1 MAIASWLTPASKSG
15 MGNKTVG
22 LTASKNPGASR
33 TTIVTVTVSGITK
46 TVNCTQTEQDKFTLK
61 VSSTT
66 LNSAETAI
74 TNIGECSIGS
84 ASNAG
89 VATGTYYRD
98 TSQTITAKAA
108 PTGYNFI
115 GWYEGSNLIS
125 SSLQVSVT
133 MSANRTLVAKYQI
146 KSYVV
151 NAVSD
156 DTTKGIVSPAGQTV
170 EHGKNATVT
179 ANRKTGYK
187 FDGWYNGNTKVTST
201 NPYTFAPTANITLTA
216 KWAINTVSD
225 TIKISPSGGGT
236 VSPNP
241 VTGQENTII
250 SVTATPATGYNFKHW
265 RYNDSSASGGYSE
278 STTNPLRVTITG
290 KRDITAVFELKSYTV
305 TWNANGGTVSP
316 ASTTKTHG
324 STLGTLPTPT
334 RASTAEYS
342 YTFAGWFTATS
353 GGTQISS
360 TTTVTG
366 NVTYY
371 AHWTATKRSY
381 TATFNGNGGSTPS
394 PSSITKEYNTAL
406 GTLPTCTRT
415 GYTFLGWYTASSGG
429 TKISTTTVVTK
440 DITYYAQWSINSY
453 TLTFNP
459 NGGTVTPTSKDLEY
473 NSVYGTLPTPTRASN
488 AQYTYTFAG
497 WYTAATGGTQVTAAT
512 KMAAKDTTVYA
523 HWTSNTRSYT
533 VSYQT
538 TYGTLNRTSQ
548 SIAYNSKGSCTLTM
562 PNNTAEFTYTFVG
575 WYTAANGGGTKVGS
589 ELTLETPAI
598 TGTVTYY
605 AYVTR
610 STKSYTHTFN
620 ANGGGTVS
628 PATITKAY
636 NTALGTLPTVS
647 RTGYTFVGWFDTS
660 AASGG
665 TQATTTTKVT
675 GTKTWYAR
683 WSINSYT
690 FTFNKNGGNTPS
702 ATTITKEYNTAIGTL
717 PTCTRSADN
726 TYTYAFAGWFDT
738 SASSGGTQLTTST
751 KVTSN
756 KTWYARWT
764 PTYKNYTVTWNANG
778 GTVSPASTTKTHG
791 STLGTLPTP
800 TRASTAE
807 YSYTFAGWF
816 TATSGGTQISST
828 TTVTG
833 NVTYYAHWTAT
844 KRSYTA
850 TFNGNGGSTP
860 SPSSITKEYNT
871 ALGTLPTCTR
881 TGYTFLGW
889 YTASSGGTKIST
901 TTVVTKD
908 ITYYA
913 QWSINSYTL
922 TFNPNGGT
930 VTPTS
935 KDLEYNSV
943 YGTLPTPTRASNAQY
958 TYTFAGWY
966 TAATGGTQVTAATK
980 MAAKDTTVYAHWT
993 SNTRSYTVSYQTTY
1007 GTLNRTSQS
1016 IAYNSKGSCTL
1027 TMPNNTAEFTYTFVG
1042 WYTAA
1047 NGGGTKVGSEL
1058 TLETPAITGTV
1069 TYYAYVTRSTKSY
1082 THTFNANGGGT
1093 VSPATITK
1101 AYNTALGT
1109 LPTVSRTGYTFV
1121 GWFDTSAA
1129 SGGTQATTTT
1139 KVTGTKTWYA
1149 RWSINSYTFTFNKN
1163 GGNTPSATTITK
1175 EYNTAIGTLPTC
1187 TRSADNTYTYAF
1199 AGWFDTSAS
1208 SGGTQLTTSTKVTSN
1223 KTWYARWTPTYKNYT
1238 VTWNGNGGTPSKSSS
1253 SFHYN
1258 DALGTLPT
1266 ATRTG
1271 YTFKG
1276 WSTSKTGTVNVNTTT
1291 KVTANVTYYAVWTI
1305 NSYTWTFDAN
1315 GGTGNTTKK
1324 LDYNATLSTLPT
1336 ASRDSTAANNY
1347 TFAGWFDTDASTGG
1361 TQLTTSTKCTGN
1373 KTWYARWTASTRQYK
1388 LTVTAGTGGTVSGG
1402 GTYNYNASATL
1413 KATANSGYHFVK
1425 WSDGNTSAT
1434 RTVTV
1439 TKNAT
1444 YTATFAQDPYL
1455 NLDKTSLEFEASGGT
1470 QTVNVTSNI
1479 SWTVS

>member
-15 MGNKTVG
+15 TGNKTVG

-61 VSSTT
+61 VSSIT
-66 LNSAETAI
+66 LNSTGTEI

-84 ASNAG
+84 TSSAG
-89 VATGTYYRD
+89 VSTGTYYRD

-146 KSYVV
+146 KSYIV

-179 ANRKTGYK
+179 ASRKTGYK
-187 FDGWYNGNTKVTST
+187 FDGWYNGSTKVTST

-241 VTGQENTII
+241 VIGQENTAI
-250 SVTATPATGYNFKHW
+250 STTATPATGYNFKHW

-278 STTNPLRVTITG
+278 STTNPLKITVTG
-290 KRDITAVFELKSYTV
+290 KRDVTAVFELKSYTV

-316 ASTTKTHG
+316 ASVSKTHG

-334 RASTAEYS
+334 RAATAEYS
-342 YTFAGWFTATS
+342 YTFAGWFTAAS

-394 PSSITKEYNTAL
+394 PSSITKEYNAAL
-406 GTLPTCTRT
+406 GTLPTCSRT

-459 NGGTVTPTSKDLEY
+459 NGGTVTPTSKNLEY
-473 NSVYGTLPTPTRASN
+473 NSAYGTLPTPTRASD

-562 PNNTAEFTYTFVG
+562 PDNTAEFTYTFVG

-598 TGTVTYY
+598 KGTVTYY

-620 ANGGGTVS
+620 ANGGGTVN

-690 FTFNKNGGNTPS
+690 FTFDKNGGNTPS
-702 ATTITKEYNTAIGTL
+702 ATTITKEYNTAVGTL
-717 PTCTRSADN
+717 PTCTRNADN

-738 SASSGGTQLTTST
+738 SASSGGTQLTTTT
-751 KVTSN
+751 KVISN

-764 PTYKNYTVTWNANG
+764 PTYKNYTVTW
-778 GTVSPASTTKTHG
+778 
-791 STLGTLPTP
+791 
-800 TRASTAE
+800 
-807 YSYTFAGWF
+807 
-816 TATSGGTQISST
+816 
-828 TTVTG
+828 
-833 NVTYYAHWTAT
+833 
-844 KRSYTA
+844 
-850 TFNGNGGSTP
+850 
-860 SPSSITKEYNT
+860 
-871 ALGTLPTCTR
+871 
-881 TGYTFLGW
+881 
-889 YTASSGGTKIST
+889 
-901 TTVVTKD
+901 D
-908 ITYYA
+908 
-913 QWSINSYTL
+913 
-922 TFNPNGGT
+922 
-930 VTPTS
+930 
-935 KDLEYNSV
+935 
-943 YGTLPTPTRASNAQY
+943 
-958 TYTFAGWY
+958 
-966 TAATGGTQVTAATK
+966 
-980 MAAKDTTVYAHWT
+980 
-993 SNTRSYTVSYQTTY
+993 
-1007 GTLNRTSQS
+1007 
-1016 IAYNSKGSCTL
+1016 
-1027 TMPNNTAEFTYTFVG
+1027 
-1042 WYTAA
+1042 
-1047 NGGGTKVGSEL
+1047 
-1058 TLETPAITGTV
+1058 
-1069 TYYAYVTRSTKSY
+1069 
-1082 THTFNANGGGT
+1082 
-1093 VSPATITK
+1093 
-1101 AYNTALGT
+1101 
-1109 LPTVSRTGYTFV
+1109 
-1121 GWFDTSAA
+1121 
-1129 SGGTQATTTT
+1129 
-1139 KVTGTKTWYA
+1139 
-1149 RWSINSYTFTFNKN
+1149 
-1163 GGNTPSATTITK
+1163 
-1175 EYNTAIGTLPTC
+1175 
-1187 TRSADNTYTYAF
+1187 
-1199 AGWFDTSAS
+1199 
-1208 SGGTQLTTSTKVTSN
+1208 
-1223 KTWYARWTPTYKNYT
+1223 
-1238 VTWNGNGGTPSKSSS
+1238 GNGGTPSKSSS

-1276 WSTSKTGTVNVNTTT
+1276 WSTSKTGTVNVSTTT

-1315 GGTGNTTKK
+1315 GGTGDTTKT
-1324 LDYNATLSTLPT
+1324 LNYNATLSTLPT
-1336 ASRDSTAANNY
+1336 ASRASTAANNY

-1361 TQLTTSTKCTGN
+1361 TQLTTSTKCTSN

-1425 WSDGNTSAT
+1425 WSDSNTSAT

-1439 TKNAT
+1439 TKDAT
-1444 YTATFAQDPYL
+1444 YTATFEQDPYL
-1455 NLDKTSLEFEASGGT
+1455 NLDKTSLEFKASGGT
-1470 QTVNVTSNI
+1470 QTVNVTSNV

>member
-15 MGNKTVG
+15 TGNKTVN

-61 VSSTT
+61 VSSIT
-66 LNSAETAI
+66 LNSSGTAI
-74 TNIGECSIGS
+74 TDIGECSIGS
-84 ASNAG
+84 TSNAG
-89 VATGTYYRD
+89 VSTGTYYRD
-98 TSQTITAKAA
+98 TLQTITAKAA
-108 PTGYNFI
+108 PTGYSFV

-125 SSLQVSVT
+125 SLQVSVT
-133 MSANRTLVAKYQI
+133 MYANRTLVAKYQI

-179 ANRKTGYK
+179 ASRKTGYK
-187 FDGWYNGNTKVTST
+187 FDGWYNGTTKVTSA

-225 TIKISPSGGGT
+225 TVKISPSGGGT

-241 VTGQENTII
+241 ITGQENTTINT
-250 SVTATPATGYNFKHW
+250 TATPATGYNFKHW
-265 RYNDSSASGGYSE
+265 RYNNSSASGGYSE
-278 STTNPLRVTITG
+278 STTNPLKITITG

-334 RASTAEYS
+334 RAATAEYS
-342 YTFAGWFTATS
+342 YTFAGWFTAAS

-394 PSSITKEYNTAL
+394 PSSITKEYNVAL
-406 GTLPTCTRT
+406 GTLPTCSRT

-473 NSVYGTLPTPTRASN
+473 NSAYGTLPTPTRASD

-538 TYGTLNRTSQ
+538 TYGTLNKTSQ
-548 SIAYNSKGSCTLTM
+548 SVAYNSKGSCTLTM

-598 TGTVTYY
+598 KGTVTYY

-660 AASGG
+660 ATSGG

-690 FTFNKNGGNTPS
+690 FTFDKNGGNTPS
-702 ATTITKEYNTAIGTL
+702 STTITKEYNTAIGTL

-738 SASSGGTQLTTST
+738 SASSGGTQLTTAT

-764 PTYKNYTVTWNANG
+764 STYKNYTVTW
-778 GTVSPASTTKTHG
+778 
-791 STLGTLPTP
+791 
-800 TRASTAE
+800 
-807 YSYTFAGWF
+807 
-816 TATSGGTQISST
+816 
-828 TTVTG
+828 
-833 NVTYYAHWTAT
+833 
-844 KRSYTA
+844 
-850 TFNGNGGSTP
+850 
-860 SPSSITKEYNT
+860 
-871 ALGTLPTCTR
+871 
-881 TGYTFLGW
+881 
-889 YTASSGGTKIST
+889 
-901 TTVVTKD
+901 D
-908 ITYYA
+908 
-913 QWSINSYTL
+913 
-922 TFNPNGGT
+922 
-930 VTPTS
+930 
-935 KDLEYNSV
+935 
-943 YGTLPTPTRASNAQY
+943 
-958 TYTFAGWY
+958 
-966 TAATGGTQVTAATK
+966 
-980 MAAKDTTVYAHWT
+980 
-993 SNTRSYTVSYQTTY
+993 
-1007 GTLNRTSQS
+1007 
-1016 IAYNSKGSCTL
+1016 
-1027 TMPNNTAEFTYTFVG
+1027 
-1042 WYTAA
+1042 
-1047 NGGGTKVGSEL
+1047 
-1058 TLETPAITGTV
+1058 
-1069 TYYAYVTRSTKSY
+1069 
-1082 THTFNANGGGT
+1082 
-1093 VSPATITK
+1093 
-1101 AYNTALGT
+1101 
-1109 LPTVSRTGYTFV
+1109 
-1121 GWFDTSAA
+1121 
-1129 SGGTQATTTT
+1129 
-1139 KVTGTKTWYA
+1139 
-1149 RWSINSYTFTFNKN
+1149 
-1163 GGNTPSATTITK
+1163 
-1175 EYNTAIGTLPTC
+1175 
-1187 TRSADNTYTYAF
+1187 
-1199 AGWFDTSAS
+1199 
-1208 SGGTQLTTSTKVTSN
+1208 
-1223 KTWYARWTPTYKNYT
+1223 
-1238 VTWNGNGGTPSKSSS
+1238 GNGGTPSKSSS

-1315 GGTGNTTKK
+1315 GGTGDTTKT
-1324 LDYNATLSTLPT
+1324 LNYNATLSTLPT
-1336 ASRDSTAANNY
+1336 ASRAPTAANNY

-1361 TQLTTSTKCTGN
+1361 TKLTTSTKCTGN

-1439 TKNAT
+1439 TKDAT
-1444 YTATFAQDPYL
+1444 YTATFEQDPYL

-1470 QTVNVTSNI
+1470 QTVNVTSNV

>member
-15 MGNKTVG
+15 TGNKTVG

-46 TVNCTQTEQDKFTLK
+46 TINCIQTEQDKFTLK

-66 LNSAETAI
+66 LNSAGTAI

-125 SSLQVSVT
+125 SSLQVSIT

-156 DTTKGIVSPAGQTV
+156 DTTKGTVSPAGQTV

-179 ANRKTGYK
+179 ASRKTGYK

-216 KWAINTVSD
+216 KWSVYNITIPVSVSP
-225 TIKISPSGGGT
+225 TGAGTTSPS
-236 VSPNP
+236 PF
-241 VTGQENTII
+241 TGQEGSTVYI
-250 SVTATPATGYNFKHW
+250 TATPATGYKFAYWTDGVDDTHYAN
-265 RYNDSSASGGYSE
+265 
-278 STTNPLRVTITG
+278 NPQRVIMLSVKTL
-290 KRDITAVFELKSYTV
+290 TAYFTLKSYTV

-342 YTFAGWFTATS
+342 YTFAGWFTAAT
-353 GGTQISS
+353 GGTQITAS
-360 TTTVTG
+360 TTVIKD
-366 NVTYY
+366 VTYY
-371 AHWTATKRSY
+371 AHWTATRRSY
-381 TATFNGNGGSTPS
+381 TATFNGNGGGTPS
-394 PSSITKEYNTAL
+394 PSTITKEYNTAL

-453 TLTFNP
+453 ILTFNP
-459 NGGTVTPTSKDLEY
+459 NGGTVTPTSKNLEY
-473 NSVYGTLPTPTRASN
+473 NSAYGTLPTPTRASD

-497 WYTAATGGTQVTAAT
+497 WYTAATGGTQVTTAT

-523 HWTSNTRSYT
+523 HWTANTRSYT

-538 TYGTLNRTSQ
+538 TYGTLNKTSQ
-548 SIAYNSKGSCTLTM
+548 SVAYNSKGSCTLTM
-562 PNNTAEFTYTFVG
+562 PDNTAEFTYTFVG
-575 WYTAANGGGTKVGS
+575 WYTAANGGGIKVGS

-598 TGTVTYY
+598 KGTVTYY

-665 TQATTTTKVT
+665 TQATTATKVT

-690 FTFNKNGGNTPS
+690 LTYNVNGGNAVSPASKSVQYGSAYGTLPTPTKSSDAEYTYAFAGWYTSASGGTQVTANTTMGAGNTTIYAHWTATKRSYTIGYQTTYGSLNRISQSVAYGSKGSCTLTMPANDAQYTYTFQGWYTAANGGGTKVGSSLTLETPSVTGAATYYAYVTRAVNRYTFTFNANGGNTPS
-702 ATTITKEYNTAIGTL
+702 SSSISKNYGEAIGTL
-717 PTCTRSADN
+717 PTCSRAADN

-738 SASSGGTQLTTST
+738 SATSGGTQLTTTT

-764 PTYKNYTVTWNANG
+764 A
-778 GTVSPASTTKTHG
+778 
-791 STLGTLPTP
+791 
-800 TRASTAE
+800 
-807 YSYTFAGWF
+807 
-816 TATSGGTQISST
+816 
-828 TTVTG
+828 
-833 NVTYYAHWTAT
+833 
-844 KRSYTA
+844 
-850 TFNGNGGSTP
+850 
-860 SPSSITKEYNT
+860 
-871 ALGTLPTCTR
+871 
-881 TGYTFLGW
+881 
-889 YTASSGGTKIST
+889 
-901 TTVVTKD
+901 
-908 ITYYA
+908 
-913 QWSINSYTL
+913 
-922 TFNPNGGT
+922 
-930 VTPTS
+930 
-935 KDLEYNSV
+935 
-943 YGTLPTPTRASNAQY
+943 
-958 TYTFAGWY
+958 
-966 TAATGGTQVTAATK
+966 
-980 MAAKDTTVYAHWT
+980 
-993 SNTRSYTVSYQTTY
+993 
-1007 GTLNRTSQS
+1007 
-1016 IAYNSKGSCTL
+1016 
-1027 TMPNNTAEFTYTFVG
+1027 
-1042 WYTAA
+1042 
-1047 NGGGTKVGSEL
+1047 
-1058 TLETPAITGTV
+1058 
-1069 TYYAYVTRSTKSY
+1069 
-1082 THTFNANGGGT
+1082 
-1093 VSPATITK
+1093 
-1101 AYNTALGT
+1101 
-1109 LPTVSRTGYTFV
+1109 
-1121 GWFDTSAA
+1121 
-1129 SGGTQATTTT
+1129 
-1139 KVTGTKTWYA
+1139 
-1149 RWSINSYTFTFNKN
+1149 
-1163 GGNTPSATTITK
+1163 
-1175 EYNTAIGTLPTC
+1175 
-1187 TRSADNTYTYAF
+1187 
-1199 AGWFDTSAS
+1199 
-1208 SGGTQLTTSTKVTSN
+1208 
-1223 KTWYARWTPTYKNYT
+1223 TYKNYT

-1276 WSTSKTGTVNVNTTT
+1276 WSTSASGSVNVSTTT
-1291 KVTANVTYYAVWTI
+1291 KVTGNVTYYAVWQI
-1305 NSYTWTFDAN
+1305 NSYT
-1315 GGTGNTTKK
+1315 
-1324 LDYNATLSTLPT
+1324 
-1336 ASRDSTAANNY
+1336 
-1347 TFAGWFDTDASTGG
+1347 
-1361 TQLTTSTKCTGN
+1361 
-1373 KTWYARWTASTRQYK
+1373 

-1402 GTYNYNASATL
+1402 GTYNYGATATL
-1413 KATANSGYHFVK
+1413 KATPSAGYHFVK
-1425 WSDGNTSAT
+1425 WSDGNTNAN

-1439 TKNAT
+1439 TGNAT
-1444 YTATFAQDPYL
+1444 YTAIFEQDPYL
-1455 NLDKTSLEFEASGGT
+1455 NLDKTSLTFEASGGT
-1470 QTVNVTSNI
+1470 QTVKVTSNVN
-1479 SWTVS
+1479 WTVS

>member
-15 MGNKTVG
+15 TGNKTVN

-66 LNSAETAI
+66 LNSAGTTI

-89 VATGTYYRD
+89 VSTGTYYRD

-108 PTGYNFI
+108 PTGYSFV

-133 MSANRTLVAKYQI
+133 MFANRTLVARYQI
-146 KSYVV
+146 KTYVV

-156 DTTKGIVSPAGQTV
+156 DTTKGTVSPAGQTI

-179 ANRKTGYK
+179 ATRKTGYK
-187 FDGWYNGNTKVTST
+187 LEGWYNGTTKVSSSAK
-201 NPYTFAPTANITLTA
+201 YTFAPTANITLTA
-216 KWAINTVSD
+216 KWSVYNITIPVSVSP
-225 TIKISPSGGGT
+225 TGAGTTSPS
-236 VSPNP
+236 PF
-241 VTGQENTII
+241 TGQEGSDIYI
-250 SVTATPATGYNFKHW
+250 TATPATGYKFAYWTDGVDDTHYAN
-265 RYNDSSASGGYSE
+265 
-278 STTNPLRVTITG
+278 NPQHVIMLSVKTL
-290 KRDITAVFELKSYTV
+290 TAYFTLKSYTV

-342 YTFAGWFTATS
+342 YTFAGWFTATT
-353 GGTQISS
+353 GGTQITAS
-360 TTTVTG
+360 TIVTKD
-366 NVTYY
+366 VTYY
-371 AHWTATKRSY
+371 AHWIATKRSY
-381 TATFNGNGGSTPS
+381 TATFNGNGGGTPS
-394 PSSITKEYNTAL
+394 PSTITKEYNTAL

-459 NGGTVTPTSKDLEY
+459 NGGTVTPTSKNLEY
-473 NSVYGTLPTPTRASN
+473 NSAYGTLPTPTRASD

-523 HWTSNTRSYT
+523 HWTSNTRNYT

-548 SIAYNSKGSCTLTM
+548 SVAYNSKGSCILTM
-562 PNNTAEFTYTFVG
+562 PDNTAEFTYTFVG

-589 ELTLETPAI
+589 ELTLETPVI
-598 TGTVTYY
+598 KGTVTYY

-665 TQATTTTKVT
+665 IQATTTTKVT

-690 FTFNKNGGNTPS
+690 FTFDKNGGNTPS
-702 ATTITKEYNTAIGTL
+702 STTITKEYNTAVGTL
-717 PTCTRSADN
+717 PTCTRNADN

-738 SASSGGTQLTTST
+738 SASSGGTQLTTAT

-756 KTWYARWT
+756 KTWYARWI
-764 PTYKNYTVTWNANG
+764 PTYKNYTVTW
-778 GTVSPASTTKTHG
+778 
-791 STLGTLPTP
+791 
-800 TRASTAE
+800 
-807 YSYTFAGWF
+807 
-816 TATSGGTQISST
+816 
-828 TTVTG
+828 
-833 NVTYYAHWTAT
+833 
-844 KRSYTA
+844 
-850 TFNGNGGSTP
+850 
-860 SPSSITKEYNT
+860 
-871 ALGTLPTCTR
+871 
-881 TGYTFLGW
+881 
-889 YTASSGGTKIST
+889 
-901 TTVVTKD
+901 D
-908 ITYYA
+908 
-913 QWSINSYTL
+913 
-922 TFNPNGGT
+922 
-930 VTPTS
+930 
-935 KDLEYNSV
+935 
-943 YGTLPTPTRASNAQY
+943 
-958 TYTFAGWY
+958 
-966 TAATGGTQVTAATK
+966 
-980 MAAKDTTVYAHWT
+980 
-993 SNTRSYTVSYQTTY
+993 
-1007 GTLNRTSQS
+1007 
-1016 IAYNSKGSCTL
+1016 
-1027 TMPNNTAEFTYTFVG
+1027 
-1042 WYTAA
+1042 
-1047 NGGGTKVGSEL
+1047 
-1058 TLETPAITGTV
+1058 
-1069 TYYAYVTRSTKSY
+1069 
-1082 THTFNANGGGT
+1082 
-1093 VSPATITK
+1093 
-1101 AYNTALGT
+1101 
-1109 LPTVSRTGYTFV
+1109 
-1121 GWFDTSAA
+1121 
-1129 SGGTQATTTT
+1129 
-1139 KVTGTKTWYA
+1139 
-1149 RWSINSYTFTFNKN
+1149 
-1163 GGNTPSATTITK
+1163 
-1175 EYNTAIGTLPTC
+1175 
-1187 TRSADNTYTYAF
+1187 
-1199 AGWFDTSAS
+1199 
-1208 SGGTQLTTSTKVTSN
+1208 
-1223 KTWYARWTPTYKNYT
+1223 
-1238 VTWNGNGGTPSKSSS
+1238 GNGGTPSKSSS

-1266 ATRTG
+1266 ATKTG

-1276 WSTSKTGTVNVNTTT
+1276 WSTSKTGTVNVSTTT
-1291 KVTANVTYYAVWTI
+1291 KVTANVIYYAVWTI

-1315 GGTGNTTKK
+1315 GGTGDTTKT
-1324 LDYNATLSTLPT
+1324 LNYNATLSTLPT
-1336 ASRDSTAANNY
+1336 ASRASTAANNY

-1439 TKNAT
+1439 TKDAT
-1444 YTATFAQDPYL
+1444 YTATFEQDPYL

-1470 QTVNVTSNI
+1470 QTVNVTSNV

>member
-15 MGNKTVG
+15 TGNKTVN

-66 LNSAETAI
+66 LNSSGTAI

-84 ASNAG
+84 TSNAG
-89 VATGTYYRD
+89 VSTGTYYRD

-108 PTGYNFI
+108 PTGYSFI

-179 ANRKTGYK
+179 ASRKTGYK
-187 FDGWYNGNTKVTST
+187 FDGWYNGTTKVTSA

-225 TIKISPSGGGT
+225 TVKISPSGGGT

-241 VTGQENTII
+241 ITGQENTAI
-250 SVTATPATGYNFKHW
+250 STTATPATGYNFKHW

-278 STTNPLRVTITG
+278 STTNPLKITITG
-290 KRDITAVFELKSYTV
+290 KRDVTAVFELKSYTV

-316 ASTTKTHG
+316 ASVSKTHG

-342 YTFAGWFTATS
+342 YTFAGWFTAAS

-381 TATFNGNGGSTPS
+381 TATFNGNGGGTPS
-394 PSSITKEYNTAL
+394 PSTITKEYNTAL

-473 NSVYGTLPTPTRASN
+473 NSAYGTLPTPTRASD

-497 WYTAATGGTQVTAAT
+497 WYTAATGGTQVTATT
-512 KMAAKDTTVYA
+512 KMAAKDTTIYA

-548 SIAYNSKGSCTLTM
+548 SITYNSKGSCTLTM
-562 PNNTAEFTYTFVG
+562 PDNTAEFTYTFVG

-589 ELTLETPAI
+589 ELTLETPVI

-610 STKSYTHTFN
+610 STRSYTHTFN
-620 ANGGGTVS
+620 SNGGGTVS

-690 FTFNKNGGNTPS
+690 FTFDKNGGNTPS

-738 SASSGGTQLTTST
+738 SAFSGGTKLTTTT

-764 PTYKNYTVTWNANG
+764 STYKNYTVTW
-778 GTVSPASTTKTHG
+778 
-791 STLGTLPTP
+791 
-800 TRASTAE
+800 
-807 YSYTFAGWF
+807 
-816 TATSGGTQISST
+816 
-828 TTVTG
+828 
-833 NVTYYAHWTAT
+833 
-844 KRSYTA
+844 
-850 TFNGNGGSTP
+850 
-860 SPSSITKEYNT
+860 
-871 ALGTLPTCTR
+871 
-881 TGYTFLGW
+881 
-889 YTASSGGTKIST
+889 
-901 TTVVTKD
+901 D
-908 ITYYA
+908 
-913 QWSINSYTL
+913 
-922 TFNPNGGT
+922 
-930 VTPTS
+930 
-935 KDLEYNSV
+935 
-943 YGTLPTPTRASNAQY
+943 
-958 TYTFAGWY
+958 
-966 TAATGGTQVTAATK
+966 
-980 MAAKDTTVYAHWT
+980 
-993 SNTRSYTVSYQTTY
+993 
-1007 GTLNRTSQS
+1007 
-1016 IAYNSKGSCTL
+1016 
-1027 TMPNNTAEFTYTFVG
+1027 
-1042 WYTAA
+1042 
-1047 NGGGTKVGSEL
+1047 
-1058 TLETPAITGTV
+1058 
-1069 TYYAYVTRSTKSY
+1069 
-1082 THTFNANGGGT
+1082 
-1093 VSPATITK
+1093 
-1101 AYNTALGT
+1101 
-1109 LPTVSRTGYTFV
+1109 
-1121 GWFDTSAA
+1121 
-1129 SGGTQATTTT
+1129 
-1139 KVTGTKTWYA
+1139 
-1149 RWSINSYTFTFNKN
+1149 
-1163 GGNTPSATTITK
+1163 
-1175 EYNTAIGTLPTC
+1175 
-1187 TRSADNTYTYAF
+1187 
-1199 AGWFDTSAS
+1199 
-1208 SGGTQLTTSTKVTSN
+1208 
-1223 KTWYARWTPTYKNYT
+1223 
-1238 VTWNGNGGTPSKSSS
+1238 GNGGTPSKSSS

-1276 WSTSKTGTVNVNTTT
+1276 WSTSKTGTVNVSTTT

-1315 GGTGNTTKK
+1315 GGTGDTTKT
-1324 LDYNATLSTLPT
+1324 LNYNATLSTLPT
-1336 ASRDSTAANNY
+1336 ASRASTAANNY
-1347 TFAGWFDTDASTGG
+1347 TFAGWFDTNASTGG

-1402 GTYNYNASATL
+1402 GTYNYNASVTL

-1439 TKNAT
+1439 TKDAT
-1444 YTATFAQDPYL
+1444 YTATFEQDPYL
-1455 NLDKTSLEFEASGGT
+1455 NLDKTSLEFDALGGT
-1470 QTVNVTSNI
+1470 ETVNVTSNV

>member
-15 MGNKTVG
+15 TGNKTVN

-66 LNSAETAI
+66 LNSAGTEI

-89 VATGTYYRD
+89 VSTGTYYRD

-133 MSANRTLVAKYQI
+133 ISANRTLVAKYQI

-179 ANRKTGYK
+179 ATRKTGYI
-187 FDGWYNGNTKVTST
+187 FEGWYNGTTKVTNT

-216 KWAINTVSD
+216 KWSIYNISNTIN
-225 TIKISPSGGGT
+225 ISPSGGGT

-241 VTGQENTII
+241 FVGQENAKINI
-250 SVTATPATGYNFKHW
+250 TATSATGYHFKQW
-265 RYNDSSASGGYSE
+265 SYDDIDSGEMYV
-278 STTNPLRVTITG
+278 STDNPKIFTV
-290 KRDITAVFELKSYTV
+290 KANRDITAVFEINSYTV

-316 ASTTKTHG
+316 ASVSKTHG

-334 RASTAEYS
+334 RADTAEYS
-342 YTFAGWFTATS
+342 YTFAGWFTAAS

-394 PSSITKEYNTAL
+394 PSSITKEYNVAL
-406 GTLPTCTRT
+406 GTLPTCSRT

-473 NSVYGTLPTPTRASN
+473 NSAYGTLPTPTRASD

-497 WYTAATGGTQVTAAT
+497 WYTAATGGTQVTAVT

-538 TYGTLNRTSQ
+538 TYGTLNITSQ
-548 SIAYNSKGSCTLTM
+548 SVAYNSKGSCTLTM
-562 PNNTAEFTYTFVG
+562 PDNTAEFTYTFVG

-598 TGTVTYY
+598 KGTVTYY

-690 FTFNKNGGNTPS
+690 FTFDKNGGNTPS
-702 ATTITKEYNTAIGTL
+702 STTITKEYNTAIGTL
-717 PTCTRSADN
+717 PTCTRNADN

-738 SASSGGTQLTTST
+738 STSSEGTQLTTTT

-764 PTYKNYTVTWNANG
+764 PTYKNYTVTW
-778 GTVSPASTTKTHG
+778 
-791 STLGTLPTP
+791 
-800 TRASTAE
+800 
-807 YSYTFAGWF
+807 
-816 TATSGGTQISST
+816 
-828 TTVTG
+828 
-833 NVTYYAHWTAT
+833 
-844 KRSYTA
+844 
-850 TFNGNGGSTP
+850 
-860 SPSSITKEYNT
+860 
-871 ALGTLPTCTR
+871 
-881 TGYTFLGW
+881 
-889 YTASSGGTKIST
+889 
-901 TTVVTKD
+901 D
-908 ITYYA
+908 
-913 QWSINSYTL
+913 
-922 TFNPNGGT
+922 
-930 VTPTS
+930 
-935 KDLEYNSV
+935 
-943 YGTLPTPTRASNAQY
+943 
-958 TYTFAGWY
+958 
-966 TAATGGTQVTAATK
+966 
-980 MAAKDTTVYAHWT
+980 
-993 SNTRSYTVSYQTTY
+993 
-1007 GTLNRTSQS
+1007 
-1016 IAYNSKGSCTL
+1016 
-1027 TMPNNTAEFTYTFVG
+1027 
-1042 WYTAA
+1042 
-1047 NGGGTKVGSEL
+1047 
-1058 TLETPAITGTV
+1058 
-1069 TYYAYVTRSTKSY
+1069 
-1082 THTFNANGGGT
+1082 
-1093 VSPATITK
+1093 
-1101 AYNTALGT
+1101 
-1109 LPTVSRTGYTFV
+1109 
-1121 GWFDTSAA
+1121 
-1129 SGGTQATTTT
+1129 
-1139 KVTGTKTWYA
+1139 
-1149 RWSINSYTFTFNKN
+1149 
-1163 GGNTPSATTITK
+1163 
-1175 EYNTAIGTLPTC
+1175 
-1187 TRSADNTYTYAF
+1187 
-1199 AGWFDTSAS
+1199 
-1208 SGGTQLTTSTKVTSN
+1208 
-1223 KTWYARWTPTYKNYT
+1223 
-1238 VTWNGNGGTPSKSSS
+1238 GNGGTPSKSSS

-1276 WSTSKTGTVNVNTTT
+1276 WSTSKTGTVNVSTTT

-1315 GGTGNTTKK
+1315 GGTGDTTKT
-1324 LDYNATLSTLPT
+1324 LNYNATLSTLPT
-1336 ASRDSTAANNY
+1336 ASRASTAANNY

-1388 LTVTAGTGGTVSGG
+1388 LIVTAGTGGTVSGG

-1439 TKNAT
+1439 TKDAT
-1444 YTATFAQDPYL
+1444 YTATFEQDPYL

-1470 QTVNVTSNI
+1470 QTVNVTSNV

>member
-15 MGNKTVG
+15 TGNKTVN

-61 VSSTT
+61 ISSIT
-66 LNSAETAI
+66 LNSAGTEI

-84 ASNAG
+84 TSSAG
-89 VATGTYYRD
+89 VSTGTYYRD
-98 TSQTITAKAA
+98 ISQTITAKAA

-133 MSANRTLVAKYQI
+133 MSANRTLIAKYQI

-179 ANRKTGYK
+179 ASRKTGYK
-187 FDGWYNGNTKVTST
+187 FDGWYNGSTKVTST

-241 VTGQENTII
+241 ITGQENTAI
-250 SVTATPATGYNFKHW
+250 SATATPATGYNFKHW
-265 RYNDSSASGGYSE
+265 RYNNSSASGGYSE
-278 STTNPLRVTITG
+278 STTNPLKITVTG
-290 KRDITAVFELKSYTV
+290 KRDVTAIFELKSYTV

-316 ASTTKTHG
+316 ASVSKTHG

-334 RASTAEYS
+334 RAATAEYS
-342 YTFAGWFTATS
+342 YTFAGWFTAAS

-406 GTLPTCTRT
+406 GTLPTCSRT

-473 NSVYGTLPTPTRASN
+473 NSAYGTLPTPTRASD

-548 SIAYNSKGSCTLTM
+548 SVAYNSKGSCTLTM
-562 PNNTAEFTYTFVG
+562 PDNTAEFTYTFVG

-598 TGTVTYY
+598 KGTVTYY

-660 AASGG
+660 ATSGG

-690 FTFNKNGGNTPS
+690 FTFDKNGGNTPS
-702 ATTITKEYNTAIGTL
+702 ATTITKEYNTAVGTL

-738 SASSGGTQLTTST
+738 SASSGGTQLTTTT

-764 PTYKNYTVTWNANG
+764 PTYKNYTVTW
-778 GTVSPASTTKTHG
+778 
-791 STLGTLPTP
+791 
-800 TRASTAE
+800 
-807 YSYTFAGWF
+807 
-816 TATSGGTQISST
+816 
-828 TTVTG
+828 
-833 NVTYYAHWTAT
+833 
-844 KRSYTA
+844 
-850 TFNGNGGSTP
+850 
-860 SPSSITKEYNT
+860 
-871 ALGTLPTCTR
+871 
-881 TGYTFLGW
+881 
-889 YTASSGGTKIST
+889 
-901 TTVVTKD
+901 D
-908 ITYYA
+908 
-913 QWSINSYTL
+913 
-922 TFNPNGGT
+922 
-930 VTPTS
+930 
-935 KDLEYNSV
+935 
-943 YGTLPTPTRASNAQY
+943 
-958 TYTFAGWY
+958 
-966 TAATGGTQVTAATK
+966 
-980 MAAKDTTVYAHWT
+980 
-993 SNTRSYTVSYQTTY
+993 
-1007 GTLNRTSQS
+1007 
-1016 IAYNSKGSCTL
+1016 
-1027 TMPNNTAEFTYTFVG
+1027 
-1042 WYTAA
+1042 
-1047 NGGGTKVGSEL
+1047 
-1058 TLETPAITGTV
+1058 
-1069 TYYAYVTRSTKSY
+1069 
-1082 THTFNANGGGT
+1082 
-1093 VSPATITK
+1093 
-1101 AYNTALGT
+1101 
-1109 LPTVSRTGYTFV
+1109 
-1121 GWFDTSAA
+1121 
-1129 SGGTQATTTT
+1129 
-1139 KVTGTKTWYA
+1139 
-1149 RWSINSYTFTFNKN
+1149 
-1163 GGNTPSATTITK
+1163 
-1175 EYNTAIGTLPTC
+1175 
-1187 TRSADNTYTYAF
+1187 
-1199 AGWFDTSAS
+1199 
-1208 SGGTQLTTSTKVTSN
+1208 
-1223 KTWYARWTPTYKNYT
+1223 
-1238 VTWNGNGGTPSKSSS
+1238 GNGGTPSKSSS

-1276 WSTSKTGTVNVNTTT
+1276 WSTSKTGTVNVSTTT

-1315 GGTGNTTKK
+1315 GGTGDTTKT
-1324 LDYNATLSTLPT
+1324 LNYNATLSTLPT
-1336 ASRDSTAANNY
+1336 ASRTSTAANNY
-1347 TFAGWFDTDASTGG
+1347 TFAGWFDTDAATGG

-1413 KATANSGYHFVK
+1413 KATANSGYYFVK

-1439 TKNAT
+1439 TKDAT
-1444 YTATFAQDPYL
+1444 YTATFEQDPYL

-1470 QTVNVTSNI
+1470 QTVNVTSNV

>member
-15 MGNKTVG
+15 TGNKTVG

-66 LNSAETAI
+66 LNSSGTAI

-84 ASNAG
+84 TSNAG
-89 VATGTYYRD
+89 VSTETYYRD

-108 PTGYNFI
+108 PTGYSFV

-179 ANRKTGYK
+179 ASRKTGYK
-187 FDGWYNGNTKVTST
+187 FDGWYNGSTKVTST

-241 VTGQENTII
+241 VTGQENTEI
-250 SVTATPATGYNFKHW
+250 STTATPATGYNFKHW
-265 RYNDSSASGGYSE
+265 RYNNFSASGGYSE
-278 STTNPLRVTITG
+278 STTNPLKITVTG

-305 TWNANGGTVSP
+305 TLNANGGTVSP
-316 ASTTKTHG
+316 ASVSKIHG

-334 RASTAEYS
+334 RAATAEYS
-342 YTFAGWFTATS
+342 YTFAGWFTKAS

-381 TATFNGNGGSTPS
+381 TATFNGNGGDTPS
-394 PSSITKEYNTAL
+394 PSTITKEYNVAL
-406 GTLPTCTRT
+406 GTLPTCSRT

-459 NGGTVTPTSKDLEY
+459 NGGTVTPTSKNLEY
-473 NSVYGTLPTPTRASN
+473 NSAYGTLPTPTRASD

-497 WYTAATGGTQVTAAT
+497 WYTAATGGTQVTTNT

-548 SIAYNSKGSCTLTM
+548 SVAYNSKGSCTLTM
-562 PNNTAEFTYTFVG
+562 PDNTAEFTYTFVG
-575 WYTAANGGGTKVGS
+575 WYTTANGGGTKVGS

-598 TGTVTYY
+598 KGTVTYY

-665 TQATTTTKVT
+665 TQATTATKVT

-690 FTFNKNGGNTPS
+690 FTFDKNGGNTPS
-702 ATTITKEYNTAIGTL
+702 TTTITKEYNTAVGTL
-717 PTCTRSADN
+717 PTCTRNADN

-738 SASSGGTQLTTST
+738 SAFSGGTQLTTST
-751 KVTSN
+751 KVISN

-764 PTYKNYTVTWNANG
+764 PTYKNYTVTW
-778 GTVSPASTTKTHG
+778 
-791 STLGTLPTP
+791 
-800 TRASTAE
+800 
-807 YSYTFAGWF
+807 
-816 TATSGGTQISST
+816 
-828 TTVTG
+828 
-833 NVTYYAHWTAT
+833 
-844 KRSYTA
+844 
-850 TFNGNGGSTP
+850 
-860 SPSSITKEYNT
+860 
-871 ALGTLPTCTR
+871 
-881 TGYTFLGW
+881 
-889 YTASSGGTKIST
+889 
-901 TTVVTKD
+901 D
-908 ITYYA
+908 
-913 QWSINSYTL
+913 
-922 TFNPNGGT
+922 
-930 VTPTS
+930 
-935 KDLEYNSV
+935 
-943 YGTLPTPTRASNAQY
+943 
-958 TYTFAGWY
+958 
-966 TAATGGTQVTAATK
+966 
-980 MAAKDTTVYAHWT
+980 
-993 SNTRSYTVSYQTTY
+993 
-1007 GTLNRTSQS
+1007 
-1016 IAYNSKGSCTL
+1016 
-1027 TMPNNTAEFTYTFVG
+1027 
-1042 WYTAA
+1042 
-1047 NGGGTKVGSEL
+1047 
-1058 TLETPAITGTV
+1058 
-1069 TYYAYVTRSTKSY
+1069 
-1082 THTFNANGGGT
+1082 
-1093 VSPATITK
+1093 
-1101 AYNTALGT
+1101 
-1109 LPTVSRTGYTFV
+1109 
-1121 GWFDTSAA
+1121 
-1129 SGGTQATTTT
+1129 
-1139 KVTGTKTWYA
+1139 
-1149 RWSINSYTFTFNKN
+1149 
-1163 GGNTPSATTITK
+1163 
-1175 EYNTAIGTLPTC
+1175 
-1187 TRSADNTYTYAF
+1187 
-1199 AGWFDTSAS
+1199 
-1208 SGGTQLTTSTKVTSN
+1208 
-1223 KTWYARWTPTYKNYT
+1223 
-1238 VTWNGNGGTPSKSSS
+1238 GNGGTPSKSSS

-1315 GGTGNTTKK
+1315 GGTGDTTKT
-1324 LDYNATLSTLPT
+1324 LNYNATLSTLPI
-1336 ASRDSTAANNY
+1336 ASRASTAANNY

-1439 TKNAT
+1439 TKDAT
-1444 YTATFAQDPYL
+1444 YTATFEQDPYL

-1470 QTVNVTSNI
+1470 QTVNVTSNV

>member
-15 MGNKTVG
+15 TGNKTVN

-46 TVNCTQTEQDKFTLK
+46 TINCTQTEQDKFTLK
-61 VSSTT
+61 VSSIT
-66 LNSAETAI
+66 LNSTGTEI

-84 ASNAG
+84 TSSAG
-89 VATGTYYRD
+89 VSTGTYYRD

-133 MSANRTLVAKYQI
+133 MSANRTLVARYQI
-146 KSYVV
+146 KTYVV

-156 DTTKGIVSPAGQTV
+156 DTTKGTVSPAGQTI

-179 ANRKTGYK
+179 ASRKTGYK
-187 FDGWYNGNTKVTST
+187 FDGWYNGSTKVTST

-216 KWAINTVSD
+216 KWSVYNITIPVNVSP
-225 TIKISPSGGGT
+225 TGAGTTSPS
-236 VSPNP
+236 PF
-241 VTGQENTII
+241 TGQEGSIVNI
-250 SVTATPATGYNFKHW
+250 TATPATGYKFAYWTDGVDDTH
-265 RYNDSSASGGYSE
+265 Y
-278 STTNPLRVTITG
+278 TNNPQSVTMRSVKTL
-290 KRDITAVFELKSYTV
+290 TAYFTLKSYTV

-342 YTFAGWFTATS
+342 YTFAGWFTAAS
-353 GGTQISS
+353 GGTQIST

-394 PSSITKEYNTAL
+394 PSSITKEYNVAL

-440 DITYYAQWSINSY
+440 NITYYAQWSINSY

-473 NSVYGTLPTPTRASN
+473 NSAYGTLPTPTRASD

-497 WYTAATGGTQVTAAT
+497 WYTAATGGTQVTATT
-512 KMAAKDTTVYA
+512 KMAAKDTTIYA
-523 HWTSNTRSYT
+523 HWTFNTRSYT

-548 SIAYNSKGSCTLTM
+548 SVAYNSKGSCTLTM
-562 PNNTAEFTYTFVG
+562 PSNTAEFTYTFVG

-598 TGTVTYY
+598 KGTVTYY

-660 AASGG
+660 NTYGG

-690 FTFNKNGGNTPS
+690 FIFDKNGGNTPS
-702 ATTITKEYNTAIGTL
+702 ATTITKEYNTAVGTL
-717 PTCTRSADN
+717 PTCTRSSDN
-726 TYTYAFAGWFDT
+726 IYTYDFAGWFDT
-738 SASSGGTQLTTST
+738 SASSGGTQLTTTT

-764 PTYKNYTVTWNANG
+764 PTYKNYTVTW
-778 GTVSPASTTKTHG
+778 
-791 STLGTLPTP
+791 
-800 TRASTAE
+800 
-807 YSYTFAGWF
+807 Y
-816 TATSGGTQISST
+816 
-828 TTVTG
+828 
-833 NVTYYAHWTAT
+833 
-844 KRSYTA
+844 
-850 TFNGNGGSTP
+850 GNGGIP
-860 SPSSITKEYNT
+860 FEFYN
-871 ALGTLPTCTR
+871 
-881 TGYTFLGW
+881 
-889 YTASSGGTKIST
+889 
-901 TTVVTKD
+901 
-908 ITYYA
+908 
-913 QWSINSYTL
+913 
-922 TFNPNGGT
+922 
-930 VTPTS
+930 
-935 KDLEYNSV
+935 
-943 YGTLPTPTRASNAQY
+943 
-958 TYTFAGWY
+958 
-966 TAATGGTQVTAATK
+966 
-980 MAAKDTTVYAHWT
+980 
-993 SNTRSYTVSYQTTY
+993 
-1007 GTLNRTSQS
+1007 
-1016 IAYNSKGSCTL
+1016 
-1027 TMPNNTAEFTYTFVG
+1027 
-1042 WYTAA
+1042 
-1047 NGGGTKVGSEL
+1047 
-1058 TLETPAITGTV
+1058 
-1069 TYYAYVTRSTKSY
+1069 
-1082 THTFNANGGGT
+1082 
-1093 VSPATITK
+1093 
-1101 AYNTALGT
+1101 
-1109 LPTVSRTGYTFV
+1109 
-1121 GWFDTSAA
+1121 
-1129 SGGTQATTTT
+1129 
-1139 KVTGTKTWYA
+1139 
-1149 RWSINSYTFTFNKN
+1149 
-1163 GGNTPSATTITK
+1163 
-1175 EYNTAIGTLPTC
+1175 
-1187 TRSADNTYTYAF
+1187 
-1199 AGWFDTSAS
+1199 
-1208 SGGTQLTTSTKVTSN
+1208 
-1223 KTWYARWTPTYKNYT
+1223 
-1238 VTWNGNGGTPSKSSS
+1238 

-1276 WSTSKTGTVNVNTTT
+1276 WSTSKTGTVNVSTTT

-1315 GGTGNTTKK
+1315 GGTGDTTKT
-1324 LDYNATLSTLPT
+1324 LNYNATLSTLPT
-1336 ASRDSTAANNY
+1336 ASRASTAANNY

-1439 TKNAT
+1439 TKDAT
-1444 YTATFAQDPYL
+1444 YTATFEQDPYL

-1470 QTVNVTSNI
+1470 QTVNVTSNV

>member
-1 MAIASWLTPASKSG
+1 MAIASWLTSASKSG
-15 MGNKTVG
+15 TGNKTVG

-46 TVNCTQTEQDKFTLK
+46 TVNCTQIEQDKFTLK
-61 VSSTT
+61 VSSIT
-66 LNSAETAI
+66 LNSTGTVI

-179 ANRKTGYK
+179 ASRKTGYK
-187 FDGWYNGNTKVTST
+187 FDGWYNGSTKVTST

-241 VTGQENTII
+241 IIGQENTAI
-250 SVTATPATGYNFKHW
+250 STTATPATGYNFKHW
-265 RYNDSSASGGYSE
+265 RYNNSSASGGYSE
-278 STTNPLRVTITG
+278 STTNPLKIIVTG
-290 KRDITAVFELKSYTV
+290 KRDVTAVFELKSYTV

-342 YTFAGWFTATS
+342 YTFAGWFTASS

-360 TTTVTG
+360 TTTVTSD
-366 NVTYY
+366 VTYY

-381 TATFNGNGGSTPS
+381 TATFNGNGGGTPS
-394 PSSITKEYNTAL
+394 PSTITKEYNVAL

-473 NSVYGTLPTPTRASN
+473 NSAYGTLPTPTRASD

-562 PNNTAEFTYTFVG
+562 PDNTAEFTYTFVG

-598 TGTVTYY
+598 KGTVTYY

-610 STKSYTHTFN
+610 SIKSYTHTFN

-690 FTFNKNGGNTPS
+690 FTFDKNGGNTPS
-702 ATTITKEYNTAIGTL
+702 STTITKKYNTAVGTL
-717 PTCTRSADN
+717 PTCTRNANN

-738 SASSGGTQLTTST
+738 SSSSGGTQLTTAT

-764 PTYKNYTVTWNANG
+764 PTYKNYTVTW
-778 GTVSPASTTKTHG
+778 
-791 STLGTLPTP
+791 
-800 TRASTAE
+800 
-807 YSYTFAGWF
+807 
-816 TATSGGTQISST
+816 
-828 TTVTG
+828 
-833 NVTYYAHWTAT
+833 
-844 KRSYTA
+844 
-850 TFNGNGGSTP
+850 
-860 SPSSITKEYNT
+860 
-871 ALGTLPTCTR
+871 
-881 TGYTFLGW
+881 
-889 YTASSGGTKIST
+889 
-901 TTVVTKD
+901 D
-908 ITYYA
+908 
-913 QWSINSYTL
+913 
-922 TFNPNGGT
+922 
-930 VTPTS
+930 
-935 KDLEYNSV
+935 
-943 YGTLPTPTRASNAQY
+943 
-958 TYTFAGWY
+958 
-966 TAATGGTQVTAATK
+966 
-980 MAAKDTTVYAHWT
+980 
-993 SNTRSYTVSYQTTY
+993 
-1007 GTLNRTSQS
+1007 
-1016 IAYNSKGSCTL
+1016 
-1027 TMPNNTAEFTYTFVG
+1027 
-1042 WYTAA
+1042 
-1047 NGGGTKVGSEL
+1047 
-1058 TLETPAITGTV
+1058 
-1069 TYYAYVTRSTKSY
+1069 
-1082 THTFNANGGGT
+1082 
-1093 VSPATITK
+1093 
-1101 AYNTALGT
+1101 
-1109 LPTVSRTGYTFV
+1109 
-1121 GWFDTSAA
+1121 
-1129 SGGTQATTTT
+1129 
-1139 KVTGTKTWYA
+1139 
-1149 RWSINSYTFTFNKN
+1149 
-1163 GGNTPSATTITK
+1163 
-1175 EYNTAIGTLPTC
+1175 
-1187 TRSADNTYTYAF
+1187 
-1199 AGWFDTSAS
+1199 
-1208 SGGTQLTTSTKVTSN
+1208 
-1223 KTWYARWTPTYKNYT
+1223 
-1238 VTWNGNGGTPSKSSS
+1238 GNGGTPSKSSS

-1258 DALGTLPT
+1258 DSLGTLPR

-1276 WSTSKTGTVNVNTTT
+1276 WSTSKTGTVNISTTT

-1315 GGTGNTTKK
+1315 GGTGDTTKT
-1324 LDYNATLSTLPT
+1324 LNYNATLSTLPT
-1336 ASRDSTAANNY
+1336 ASRASTVANNY

-1373 KTWYARWTASTRQYK
+1373 KTWYARWTASIRQYK
-1388 LTVTAGTGGTVSGG
+1388 LTVIAGTGGTVSGG

-1413 KATANSGYHFVK
+1413 KSTANSGYHFVK

-1439 TKNAT
+1439 TKDAT
-1444 YTATFAQDPYL
+1444 YTATFEQDPYL

-1470 QTVNVTSNI
+1470 QTVNVTSNV

>member
-15 MGNKTVG
+15 TGNKTVG

-46 TVNCTQTEQDKFTLK
+46 TINCTQTEQDKFTLK

-66 LNSAETAI
+66 LNSAGTVI

-89 VATGTYYRD
+89 VSTGTYYRD

-108 PTGYNFI
+108 PTGYNFV

-156 DTTKGIVSPAGQTV
+156 DTTKGTVSPAGQTI

-179 ANRKTGYK
+179 ATRKTGYK
-187 FDGWYNGNTKVTST
+187 LEGWYNGTTKVSSSAT
-201 NPYTFAPTANITLTA
+201 YTFAPTANITLTA
-216 KWAINTVSD
+216 KWSVYNITIPVNVSPIGAG
-225 TIKISPSGGGT
+225 TTSPS
-236 VSPNP
+236 PF
-241 VTGQENTII
+241 TGQEGSTVNI
-250 SVTATPATGYNFKHW
+250 TATPATGYKFAYWTDGVDDTH
-265 RYNDSSASGGYSE
+265 Y
-278 STTNPLRVTITG
+278 TNNPQPVVMLSVKTL
-290 KRDITAVFELKSYTV
+290 TAYFTLKSYTV

-316 ASTTKTHG
+316 ASVSKTHG

-334 RASTAEYS
+334 RAATAEYS
-342 YTFAGWFTATS
+342 YTFAGWFTAAS

-381 TATFNGNGGSTPS
+381 TATFNGNGGGTPS
-394 PSSITKEYNTAL
+394 PSTITKEYNTAL

-473 NSVYGTLPTPTRASN
+473 NSAYGTLPTPTRASD

-523 HWTSNTRSYT
+523 HWASNTRSYT
-533 VSYQT
+533 VSYKT

-548 SIAYNSKGSCTLTM
+548 SVVYNSKGSCTLTM

-598 TGTVTYY
+598 KGTVTYY

-690 FTFNKNGGNTPS
+690 FTFDKNGGNTPS

-717 PTCTRSADN
+717 PTCTRSANN

-738 SASSGGTQLTTST
+738 SASSGGTQLTTTT

-764 PTYKNYTVTWNANG
+764 STYKNYTVTW
-778 GTVSPASTTKTHG
+778 
-791 STLGTLPTP
+791 
-800 TRASTAE
+800 
-807 YSYTFAGWF
+807 
-816 TATSGGTQISST
+816 
-828 TTVTG
+828 
-833 NVTYYAHWTAT
+833 
-844 KRSYTA
+844 
-850 TFNGNGGSTP
+850 
-860 SPSSITKEYNT
+860 
-871 ALGTLPTCTR
+871 
-881 TGYTFLGW
+881 
-889 YTASSGGTKIST
+889 
-901 TTVVTKD
+901 D
-908 ITYYA
+908 
-913 QWSINSYTL
+913 
-922 TFNPNGGT
+922 
-930 VTPTS
+930 
-935 KDLEYNSV
+935 
-943 YGTLPTPTRASNAQY
+943 
-958 TYTFAGWY
+958 
-966 TAATGGTQVTAATK
+966 
-980 MAAKDTTVYAHWT
+980 
-993 SNTRSYTVSYQTTY
+993 
-1007 GTLNRTSQS
+1007 
-1016 IAYNSKGSCTL
+1016 
-1027 TMPNNTAEFTYTFVG
+1027 
-1042 WYTAA
+1042 
-1047 NGGGTKVGSEL
+1047 
-1058 TLETPAITGTV
+1058 
-1069 TYYAYVTRSTKSY
+1069 
-1082 THTFNANGGGT
+1082 
-1093 VSPATITK
+1093 
-1101 AYNTALGT
+1101 
-1109 LPTVSRTGYTFV
+1109 
-1121 GWFDTSAA
+1121 
-1129 SGGTQATTTT
+1129 
-1139 KVTGTKTWYA
+1139 
-1149 RWSINSYTFTFNKN
+1149 
-1163 GGNTPSATTITK
+1163 
-1175 EYNTAIGTLPTC
+1175 
-1187 TRSADNTYTYAF
+1187 
-1199 AGWFDTSAS
+1199 
-1208 SGGTQLTTSTKVTSN
+1208 
-1223 KTWYARWTPTYKNYT
+1223 
-1238 VTWNGNGGTPSKSSS
+1238 GNGGTPSKSSS

-1276 WSTSKTGTVNVNTTT
+1276 WSTSKTGTVNVSTTT

-1315 GGTGNTTKK
+1315 GGTGDTTKT
-1324 LDYNATLSTLPT
+1324 LNYNATLSTLPT
-1336 ASRDSTAANNY
+1336 ANRASTAANNY

-1439 TKNAT
+1439 TKDAT
-1444 YTATFAQDPYL
+1444 YTATFEQDPYL

-1470 QTVNVTSNI
+1470 QTVNVTSNV

>member
-15 MGNKTVG
+15 TGNKTVG

-66 LNSAETAI
+66 LNSAGTAI

-108 PTGYNFI
+108 PTGYNFV

-241 VTGQENTII
+241 VTGQENTAI
-250 SVTATPATGYNFKHW
+250 STTATPATGYNFKHW

-278 STTNPLRVTITG
+278 STTNPLKITVTG
-290 KRDITAVFELKSYTV
+290 KRDVTAVFELKSYTV

-316 ASTTKTHG
+316 ASVSKTHG

-334 RASTAEYS
+334 RAATAEYS
-342 YTFAGWFTATS
+342 YTFAGWFTAAS

-440 DITYYAQWSINSY
+440 DIIYYAQWSINSY

-473 NSVYGTLPTPTRASN
+473 NSAYGTLPTPTRASD

-562 PNNTAEFTYTFVG
+562 PDNTAEFTYTFVG

-598 TGTVTYY
+598 KGTVTYY

-660 AASGG
+660 ATSGG

-690 FTFNKNGGNTPS
+690 FTFDKNGGNTPS
-702 ATTITKEYNTAIGTL
+702 STTITKEYNTAVGTL

-738 SASSGGTQLTTST
+738 SASSGGTQLTTTT

-764 PTYKNYTVTWNANG
+764 PTYKNYTVTW
-778 GTVSPASTTKTHG
+778 
-791 STLGTLPTP
+791 
-800 TRASTAE
+800 
-807 YSYTFAGWF
+807 
-816 TATSGGTQISST
+816 
-828 TTVTG
+828 
-833 NVTYYAHWTAT
+833 
-844 KRSYTA
+844 
-850 TFNGNGGSTP
+850 
-860 SPSSITKEYNT
+860 
-871 ALGTLPTCTR
+871 
-881 TGYTFLGW
+881 
-889 YTASSGGTKIST
+889 
-901 TTVVTKD
+901 D
-908 ITYYA
+908 
-913 QWSINSYTL
+913 
-922 TFNPNGGT
+922 
-930 VTPTS
+930 
-935 KDLEYNSV
+935 
-943 YGTLPTPTRASNAQY
+943 
-958 TYTFAGWY
+958 
-966 TAATGGTQVTAATK
+966 
-980 MAAKDTTVYAHWT
+980 
-993 SNTRSYTVSYQTTY
+993 
-1007 GTLNRTSQS
+1007 
-1016 IAYNSKGSCTL
+1016 
-1027 TMPNNTAEFTYTFVG
+1027 
-1042 WYTAA
+1042 
-1047 NGGGTKVGSEL
+1047 
-1058 TLETPAITGTV
+1058 
-1069 TYYAYVTRSTKSY
+1069 
-1082 THTFNANGGGT
+1082 
-1093 VSPATITK
+1093 
-1101 AYNTALGT
+1101 
-1109 LPTVSRTGYTFV
+1109 
-1121 GWFDTSAA
+1121 
-1129 SGGTQATTTT
+1129 
-1139 KVTGTKTWYA
+1139 
-1149 RWSINSYTFTFNKN
+1149 
-1163 GGNTPSATTITK
+1163 
-1175 EYNTAIGTLPTC
+1175 
-1187 TRSADNTYTYAF
+1187 
-1199 AGWFDTSAS
+1199 
-1208 SGGTQLTTSTKVTSN
+1208 
-1223 KTWYARWTPTYKNYT
+1223 
-1238 VTWNGNGGTPSKSSS
+1238 GNGGTPSKSSS

-1276 WSTSKTGTVNVNTTT
+1276 WSTSKTGTVNVSTTT
-1291 KVTANVTYYAVWTI
+1291 KVIANVTYYAVWTI

-1315 GGTGNTTKK
+1315 GGTGDTTKT
-1324 LDYNATLSTLPT
+1324 LNYNATLSTLPT
-1336 ASRDSTAANNY
+1336 ASRASTAANNY

-1439 TKNAT
+1439 TKDAT
-1444 YTATFAQDPYL
+1444 YTATFEQDPYL
-1455 NLDKTSLEFEASGGT
+1455 NLDKTSLEFEVSGGT
-1470 QTVNVTSNI
+1470 QTVNVTSNV

>member
-15 MGNKTVG
+15 TGNKTVN
-22 LTASKNPGASR
+22 LTANKNPGSSR

-46 TVNCTQTEQDKFTLK
+46 TINCTQTEQDKFTLK

-66 LNSAETAI
+66 LNSTGTEI

-84 ASNAG
+84 TSSAG
-89 VATGTYYRD
+89 VSTGTYYRD

-108 PTGYNFI
+108 PTGYSFI

-133 MSANRTLVAKYQI
+133 MSANRTLIAKYQI

-156 DTTKGIVSPAGQTV
+156 DTTKGTVSPAGQTI

-179 ANRKTGYK
+179 ATRKTGYK
-187 FDGWYNGNTKVTST
+187 FDGWYNGTTKVTSA

-216 KWAINTVSD
+216 KWSVYNITIPVNVSP
-225 TIKISPSGGGT
+225 TGAGTTSPS
-236 VSPNP
+236 PF
-241 VTGQENTII
+241 TGQEGSTVYI
-250 SVTATPATGYNFKHW
+250 TATPATGYKFAYWTDGVDDTH
-265 RYNDSSASGGYSE
+265 Y
-278 STTNPLRVTITG
+278 TNNPKSIVMLSVKTL
-290 KRDITAVFELKSYTV
+290 TAYFTLKSYTV

-342 YTFAGWFTATS
+342 YTFAGWFTAAS

-459 NGGTVTPTSKDLEY
+459 NGGTVTPTSKNLEY
-473 NSVYGTLPTPTRASN
+473 NSAYGTLPTPTRASD

-497 WYTAATGGTQVTAAT
+497 WYTAATGGTQVTTTT

-538 TYGTLNRTSQ
+538 TYGTLNKTSQ
-548 SIAYNSKGSCTLTM
+548 SVAYNSKGSCTLTM
-562 PNNTAEFTYTFVG
+562 PDNTAEFTYTFVG

-598 TGTVTYY
+598 KGTVTYY

-690 FTFNKNGGNTPS
+690 FTFDKNGGNTPS
-702 ATTITKEYNTAIGTL
+702 ATAITKEYNTAIGTL

-738 SASSGGTQLTTST
+738 SASSGGTKLTTTT

-764 PTYKNYTVTWNANG
+764 STYKNYTVTW
-778 GTVSPASTTKTHG
+778 
-791 STLGTLPTP
+791 
-800 TRASTAE
+800 
-807 YSYTFAGWF
+807 
-816 TATSGGTQISST
+816 
-828 TTVTG
+828 
-833 NVTYYAHWTAT
+833 
-844 KRSYTA
+844 
-850 TFNGNGGSTP
+850 
-860 SPSSITKEYNT
+860 
-871 ALGTLPTCTR
+871 
-881 TGYTFLGW
+881 
-889 YTASSGGTKIST
+889 
-901 TTVVTKD
+901 D
-908 ITYYA
+908 
-913 QWSINSYTL
+913 
-922 TFNPNGGT
+922 
-930 VTPTS
+930 
-935 KDLEYNSV
+935 
-943 YGTLPTPTRASNAQY
+943 
-958 TYTFAGWY
+958 
-966 TAATGGTQVTAATK
+966 
-980 MAAKDTTVYAHWT
+980 
-993 SNTRSYTVSYQTTY
+993 
-1007 GTLNRTSQS
+1007 
-1016 IAYNSKGSCTL
+1016 
-1027 TMPNNTAEFTYTFVG
+1027 
-1042 WYTAA
+1042 
-1047 NGGGTKVGSEL
+1047 
-1058 TLETPAITGTV
+1058 
-1069 TYYAYVTRSTKSY
+1069 
-1082 THTFNANGGGT
+1082 
-1093 VSPATITK
+1093 
-1101 AYNTALGT
+1101 
-1109 LPTVSRTGYTFV
+1109 
-1121 GWFDTSAA
+1121 
-1129 SGGTQATTTT
+1129 
-1139 KVTGTKTWYA
+1139 
-1149 RWSINSYTFTFNKN
+1149 
-1163 GGNTPSATTITK
+1163 
-1175 EYNTAIGTLPTC
+1175 
-1187 TRSADNTYTYAF
+1187 
-1199 AGWFDTSAS
+1199 
-1208 SGGTQLTTSTKVTSN
+1208 
-1223 KTWYARWTPTYKNYT
+1223 
-1238 VTWNGNGGTPSKSSS
+1238 GNGGTPSKSSS

-1276 WSTSKTGTVNVNTTT
+1276 WSTSKTGTVNVSTTT

-1315 GGTGNTTKK
+1315 GGTGDTTKT
-1324 LDYNATLSTLPT
+1324 LNYNATLSTLPT
-1336 ASRDSTAANNY
+1336 ASRASTAANNY
-1347 TFAGWFDTDASTGG
+1347 TFAGWFDTSASTGG

-1373 KTWYARWTASTRQYK
+1373 KTWYARWTISTRQYK

-1402 GTYNYNASATL
+1402 GTYNYNASVTL

-1434 RTVTV
+1434 RTVIV
-1439 TKNAT
+1439 TKDAT
-1444 YTATFAQDPYL
+1444 YTATFKQDPYL

-1470 QTVNVTSNI
+1470 QTVNVTSNV

>member
-15 MGNKTVG
+15 TGNKTVN

-61 VSSTT
+61 VSSIT
-66 LNSAETAI
+66 LNSSGTEI

-84 ASNAG
+84 TSSAG
-89 VATGTYYRD
+89 VSTGTYYRD

-108 PTGYNFI
+108 PTGYSFV

-146 KSYVV
+146 KSYIV

-179 ANRKTGYK
+179 ASRKTGYK
-187 FDGWYNGNTKVTST
+187 FDGWYNGTTKVTSA

-216 KWAINTVSD
+216 KWSVYNITIPVSVSP
-225 TIKISPSGGGT
+225 TGAGTTSPS
-236 VSPNP
+236 PF
-241 VTGQENTII
+241 TGQEGSTVNI
-250 SVTATPATGYNFKHW
+250 TATPATGYKFAYWIDGVDDTH
-265 RYNDSSASGGYSE
+265 Y
-278 STTNPLRVTITG
+278 TNNPQSVVMLSVKTL
-290 KRDITAVFELKSYTV
+290 TAYFTLKSYTV

-342 YTFAGWFTATS
+342 YTFAGWFTAAS
-353 GGTQISS
+353 GGTQIST
-360 TTTVTG
+360 TTTVTKD
-366 NVTYY
+366 VTYY

-381 TATFNGNGGSTPS
+381 IATFNGNGGSTPS

-459 NGGTVTPTSKDLEY
+459 NGGTVTPTSKNLEY
-473 NSVYGTLPTPTRASN
+473 NSAYGTLPTPTRASD

-497 WYTAATGGTQVTAAT
+497 WYTAATGGTQVTTAT

-548 SIAYNSKGSCTLTM
+548 SVAYNSKGSCTLTM

-575 WYTAANGGGTKVGS
+575 WYTAANGGGTKVSS

-598 TGTVTYY
+598 KGTVTYY

-690 FTFNKNGGNTPS
+690 FTFDKNGGNTPS
-702 ATTITKEYNTAIGTL
+702 TTTITKEYNTAIGTL
-717 PTCTRSADN
+717 PTCTRNADN

-751 KVTSN
+751 KVISN

-764 PTYKNYTVTWNANG
+764 PTYKNYTVTW
-778 GTVSPASTTKTHG
+778 
-791 STLGTLPTP
+791 
-800 TRASTAE
+800 
-807 YSYTFAGWF
+807 
-816 TATSGGTQISST
+816 
-828 TTVTG
+828 
-833 NVTYYAHWTAT
+833 
-844 KRSYTA
+844 
-850 TFNGNGGSTP
+850 
-860 SPSSITKEYNT
+860 
-871 ALGTLPTCTR
+871 
-881 TGYTFLGW
+881 
-889 YTASSGGTKIST
+889 
-901 TTVVTKD
+901 D
-908 ITYYA
+908 
-913 QWSINSYTL
+913 
-922 TFNPNGGT
+922 
-930 VTPTS
+930 
-935 KDLEYNSV
+935 
-943 YGTLPTPTRASNAQY
+943 
-958 TYTFAGWY
+958 
-966 TAATGGTQVTAATK
+966 
-980 MAAKDTTVYAHWT
+980 
-993 SNTRSYTVSYQTTY
+993 
-1007 GTLNRTSQS
+1007 
-1016 IAYNSKGSCTL
+1016 
-1027 TMPNNTAEFTYTFVG
+1027 
-1042 WYTAA
+1042 
-1047 NGGGTKVGSEL
+1047 
-1058 TLETPAITGTV
+1058 
-1069 TYYAYVTRSTKSY
+1069 
-1082 THTFNANGGGT
+1082 
-1093 VSPATITK
+1093 
-1101 AYNTALGT
+1101 
-1109 LPTVSRTGYTFV
+1109 
-1121 GWFDTSAA
+1121 
-1129 SGGTQATTTT
+1129 
-1139 KVTGTKTWYA
+1139 
-1149 RWSINSYTFTFNKN
+1149 
-1163 GGNTPSATTITK
+1163 
-1175 EYNTAIGTLPTC
+1175 
-1187 TRSADNTYTYAF
+1187 
-1199 AGWFDTSAS
+1199 
-1208 SGGTQLTTSTKVTSN
+1208 
-1223 KTWYARWTPTYKNYT
+1223 
-1238 VTWNGNGGTPSKSSS
+1238 GNGGTPSKSSS

-1276 WSTSKTGTVNVNTTT
+1276 WSTSRTGTVNVSTTT

-1315 GGTGNTTKK
+1315 GGTGDTTKT
-1324 LDYNATLSTLPT
+1324 LNYNATLSTLPT
-1336 ASRDSTAANNY
+1336 ASRASTAANNY

-1439 TKNAT
+1439 TKDAT
-1444 YTATFAQDPYL
+1444 YTATFEQDPYL
-1455 NLDKTSLEFEASGGT
+1455 NLDKTSLEFKASGGT
-1470 QTVNVTSNI
+1470 QTVNVTSNV

>member
-1 MAIASWLTPASKSG
+1 MDGIIIRGRGTKMAIASWLTPASKSG
-15 MGNKTVG
+15 TGNKTVG

-66 LNSAETAI
+66 LNSTGTAI

-108 PTGYNFI
+108 PTGYSFV

-133 MSANRTLVAKYQI
+133 MSANRTLVARYQI

-151 NAVSD
+151 NAISD
-156 DTTKGIVSPAGQTV
+156 DTTKGTVSPTGQTI

-179 ANRKTGYK
+179 ASRKTGYK
-187 FDGWYNGNTKVTST
+187 FDGWYNGTTKVSSSAT
-201 NPYTFAPTANITLTA
+201 YTFAPTANITLTA
-216 KWAINTVSD
+216 KWSVYNITIPVSVSP
-225 TIKISPSGGGT
+225 TGAGTTSPS
-236 VSPNP
+236 PF
-241 VTGQENTII
+241 TGQEGSTVNI
-250 SVTATPATGYNFKHW
+250 TATPATGYKFAYWTDGVDDIH
-265 RYNDSSASGGYSE
+265 Y
-278 STTNPLRVTITG
+278 TNNPQSVVMLSVKTL
-290 KRDITAVFELKSYTV
+290 TAYFTLKSYTV

-342 YTFAGWFTATS
+342 YTFAGWFTAAS
-353 GGTQISS
+353 GGTQIST
-360 TTTVTG
+360 TTTVTKD
-366 NVTYY
+366 VTYY

-459 NGGTVTPTSKDLEY
+459 NGGTVTPTSKNLEY
-473 NSVYGTLPTPTRASN
+473 NSVYGTLPTPTRASD

-512 KMAAKDTTVYA
+512 KMAAKDTIVYA
-523 HWTSNTRSYT
+523 HWTSNIRSYT

-538 TYGTLNRTSQ
+538 TYGTLNKTSQ
-548 SIAYNSKGSCTLTM
+548 SVAYNSKGSCTLTM
-562 PNNTAEFTYTFVG
+562 PDNTAEFTYTFVG

-598 TGTVTYY
+598 KGTVTYY

-690 FTFNKNGGNTPS
+690 FTFDKNGGNTPS
-702 ATTITKEYNTAIGTL
+702 TTTITKEYNTAVGTL
-717 PTCTRSADN
+717 PTCTRNADN

-738 SASSGGTQLTTST
+738 STSSGGTQLTTTT

-764 PTYKNYTVTWNANG
+764 STYKNYTVTW
-778 GTVSPASTTKTHG
+778 
-791 STLGTLPTP
+791 
-800 TRASTAE
+800 
-807 YSYTFAGWF
+807 
-816 TATSGGTQISST
+816 
-828 TTVTG
+828 
-833 NVTYYAHWTAT
+833 
-844 KRSYTA
+844 
-850 TFNGNGGSTP
+850 
-860 SPSSITKEYNT
+860 
-871 ALGTLPTCTR
+871 
-881 TGYTFLGW
+881 
-889 YTASSGGTKIST
+889 
-901 TTVVTKD
+901 D
-908 ITYYA
+908 
-913 QWSINSYTL
+913 
-922 TFNPNGGT
+922 
-930 VTPTS
+930 
-935 KDLEYNSV
+935 
-943 YGTLPTPTRASNAQY
+943 
-958 TYTFAGWY
+958 
-966 TAATGGTQVTAATK
+966 
-980 MAAKDTTVYAHWT
+980 
-993 SNTRSYTVSYQTTY
+993 
-1007 GTLNRTSQS
+1007 
-1016 IAYNSKGSCTL
+1016 
-1027 TMPNNTAEFTYTFVG
+1027 
-1042 WYTAA
+1042 
-1047 NGGGTKVGSEL
+1047 
-1058 TLETPAITGTV
+1058 
-1069 TYYAYVTRSTKSY
+1069 
-1082 THTFNANGGGT
+1082 
-1093 VSPATITK
+1093 
-1101 AYNTALGT
+1101 
-1109 LPTVSRTGYTFV
+1109 
-1121 GWFDTSAA
+1121 
-1129 SGGTQATTTT
+1129 
-1139 KVTGTKTWYA
+1139 
-1149 RWSINSYTFTFNKN
+1149 
-1163 GGNTPSATTITK
+1163 
-1175 EYNTAIGTLPTC
+1175 
-1187 TRSADNTYTYAF
+1187 
-1199 AGWFDTSAS
+1199 
-1208 SGGTQLTTSTKVTSN
+1208 
-1223 KTWYARWTPTYKNYT
+1223 
-1238 VTWNGNGGTPSKSSS
+1238 GNGGTPSKSSS

-1276 WSTSKTGTVNVNTTT
+1276 WSTSKTGTVNVSTTT

-1315 GGTGNTTKK
+1315 GGTGDTTKT
-1324 LDYNATLSTLPT
+1324 LNYNATLSTLPT
-1336 ASRDSTAANNY
+1336 ASRASTAANNY

-1439 TKNAT
+1439 TKDAT
-1444 YTATFAQDPYL
+1444 YTATFEQDPYL

-1470 QTVNVTSNI
+1470 QTVNVTSNV

>member
-15 MGNKTVG
+15 TGNKTVG

-61 VSSTT
+61 VSSIT
-66 LNSAETAI
+66 LNSTGTEI

-84 ASNAG
+84 TSSAG
-89 VATGTYYRD
+89 VSTGTYYRD

-146 KSYVV
+146 KSYIV

-179 ANRKTGYK
+179 ASRKTGYK
-187 FDGWYNGNTKVTST
+187 FDGWYNGSTKVTST

-241 VTGQENTII
+241 VIGQENTAI
-250 SVTATPATGYNFKHW
+250 STTATPATGYNFKHW

-278 STTNPLRVTITG
+278 STTNPLKITVTG
-290 KRDITAVFELKSYTV
+290 KRDVTAVFELKSYTV

-316 ASTTKTHG
+316 ASVSKTHG

-334 RASTAEYS
+334 RAATAEYS
-342 YTFAGWFTATS
+342 YTFAGWFTAAS
-353 GGTQISS
+353 DGTQISS

-394 PSSITKEYNTAL
+394 PSSITKKYNAAL
-406 GTLPTCTRT
+406 GTLPTCSRT

-473 NSVYGTLPTPTRASN
+473 NSAYGTLPTPTRASD

-562 PNNTAEFTYTFVG
+562 PDNTAEFTYTFVG

-598 TGTVTYY
+598 KGTVTYY

-620 ANGGGTVS
+620 ANGGGTVN

-690 FTFNKNGGNTPS
+690 FTFDKNGGNTPS
-702 ATTITKEYNTAIGTL
+702 ATTITKEYNTAVGTL
-717 PTCTRSADN
+717 PTCTRNADN

-738 SASSGGTQLTTST
+738 SASSGGTQLTTTT
-751 KVTSN
+751 KVISN

-764 PTYKNYTVTWNANG
+764 PTYKNYTVTW
-778 GTVSPASTTKTHG
+778 
-791 STLGTLPTP
+791 
-800 TRASTAE
+800 
-807 YSYTFAGWF
+807 
-816 TATSGGTQISST
+816 
-828 TTVTG
+828 
-833 NVTYYAHWTAT
+833 
-844 KRSYTA
+844 
-850 TFNGNGGSTP
+850 
-860 SPSSITKEYNT
+860 
-871 ALGTLPTCTR
+871 
-881 TGYTFLGW
+881 
-889 YTASSGGTKIST
+889 
-901 TTVVTKD
+901 D
-908 ITYYA
+908 
-913 QWSINSYTL
+913 
-922 TFNPNGGT
+922 
-930 VTPTS
+930 
-935 KDLEYNSV
+935 
-943 YGTLPTPTRASNAQY
+943 
-958 TYTFAGWY
+958 
-966 TAATGGTQVTAATK
+966 
-980 MAAKDTTVYAHWT
+980 
-993 SNTRSYTVSYQTTY
+993 
-1007 GTLNRTSQS
+1007 
-1016 IAYNSKGSCTL
+1016 
-1027 TMPNNTAEFTYTFVG
+1027 
-1042 WYTAA
+1042 
-1047 NGGGTKVGSEL
+1047 
-1058 TLETPAITGTV
+1058 
-1069 TYYAYVTRSTKSY
+1069 
-1082 THTFNANGGGT
+1082 
-1093 VSPATITK
+1093 
-1101 AYNTALGT
+1101 
-1109 LPTVSRTGYTFV
+1109 
-1121 GWFDTSAA
+1121 
-1129 SGGTQATTTT
+1129 
-1139 KVTGTKTWYA
+1139 
-1149 RWSINSYTFTFNKN
+1149 
-1163 GGNTPSATTITK
+1163 
-1175 EYNTAIGTLPTC
+1175 
-1187 TRSADNTYTYAF
+1187 
-1199 AGWFDTSAS
+1199 
-1208 SGGTQLTTSTKVTSN
+1208 
-1223 KTWYARWTPTYKNYT
+1223 
-1238 VTWNGNGGTPSKSSS
+1238 GNGGTPSKSSS

-1276 WSTSKTGTVNVNTTT
+1276 WSTSKTGTVNVSTTT

-1315 GGTGNTTKK
+1315 GGTGDTTKT
-1324 LDYNATLSTLPT
+1324 LNYNATLSTLPT
-1336 ASRDSTAANNY
+1336 ASRASTAANNY

-1361 TQLTTSTKCTGN
+1361 TQLTTSTKCTSN

-1413 KATANSGYHFVK
+1413 KATANSGYYFVK

-1439 TKNAT
+1439 TKDAT
-1444 YTATFAQDPYL
+1444 YTATFEQDPYL

-1470 QTVNVTSNI
+1470 QTVNVTSNV
-1479 SWTVS
+1479 SWSVS